1 MHLPR
6 GALLAFLLSLTTA
19 GLSAAAQPAAQPV
32 VNNAVSPEADR
43 AAREHFTRGREA
55 FSAGDFATAAR
66 EFSAAYELSGRPQLL
81 YNIGTTYERL
91 HNWEEANIA
100 LSRYLERVP
109 DAPDRAE
116 VQARLN
122 VIQVELQHQAEAR
135 NARPAESSTNTRVV
149 VIERR
154 VEEPP
159 RHFRTAAF
167 VATGLTAVGAGLTL
181 AVGLLADARY
191 NDLARNCG
199 QTPTGCAQ
207 DDIDDMELRQ
217 GLVNGGIAA
226 TGVFAAAAVTFFL
239 LDAFRP
245 ARPPV
250 GPIPPPSAPSA
261 RAGFAPLPGGGVF
274 AIEGTL

>member
-6 GALLAFLLSLTTA
+6 GALLSFTLALATA
-19 GLSAAAQPAAQPV
+19 GLSAGAQPAPV
-32 VNNAVSPEADR
+32 NTVSAEADR
-43 AAREHFTRGREA
+43 AAREHFTLGRDA
-55 FSAGDFATAAR
+55 FSNGDFAAAVR
-66 EFSAAYELSGRPQLL
+66 EFTAAYELSGRPQLL
-81 YNIGTTYERL
+81 YNIGTAYERL
-91 HNWEEANIA
+91 HDWEHANDALTRYLQRVPEAN
-100 LSRYLERVP
+100 
-109 DAPDRAE
+109 DRAE

-135 NARPAESSTNTRVV
+135 QAPAPETATRVV
-149 VIERR
+149 VVERR

-159 RHFRTAAF
+159 RYFRTAGF
-167 VATGLTAVGAGLTL
+167 VAAGLTAVTGGVTL

-199 QTPTGCAQ
+199 QTTAGCAQ
-207 DDIDDMELRQ
+207 DDIDDMQLRQ
-217 GLVNGGIAA
+217 SLVNGGLVA
-226 TGVFAAAAVTFFL
+226 TGVLAAATVTFFL

-250 GPIPPPSAPSA
+250 GPIPAAPAPAA

-274 AIEGTL
+274 AIEGSL